1 MDCLLVCK
9 KKKLY
14 LRLGDGGSPIVCG
27 KKEAKVFEE
36 KKAKNILEHLPKLLQ
51 KMNFVI
57 EPIIQEVKEDEPY
70 SSVEEEIIEELIKEP
85 TKEEKK
91 KNFIEKEVEII
102 KNPSYEVPN
111 NVKYW
116 VERVEQCNRLIP
128 DAKERRKELIECLS
142 NEDRASSNI
151 LHRIELE
158 KDMNAC
164 MGFKMYQDLKEHLR
178 KRRVVKDEIS
188 MLDIIIEKNAGEH
201 RVPSSQRMNSAVQRL
216 ENRVFRMRDIEDIEW
231 LDKIYEGE

>member
-1 MDCLLVCK
+1 MDYLLVCK

-27 KKEAKVFEE
+27 KREAKVFEE

-51 KMNFVI
+51 KMNFVM
-57 EPIIQEVKEDEPY
+57 EPIIQEENEPEPSIEEDIVEELVKDPVKE
-70 SSVEEEIIEELIKEP
+70 LK
-85 TKEEKK
+85 EKK
-91 KNFIEKEVEII
+91 DSVEKEVKII
-102 KNPSYEVPN
+102 KNPTYSVPT

-142 NEDRASSNI
+142 NEDKASSNI

-216 ENRVFRMRDIEDIEW
+216 ENRVFRMRDMEDIEW